1 MRRWRKPV
9 LAWLALAACLL
20 PAPAFAQATK
30 AGTVTTLEG
39 NVTAVRPIVAQ
50 PVSLKF
56 KDDVFLQD
64 RVVTGEQS
72 FARLLLGGKAVV
84 SIRERSA
91 VTITEVPG
99 RSTIEI
105 ESGKIALS
113 VARDRMLPGEII
125 NIKTPNVVAGVRGTV
140 VVAEVTRR
148 AGQPFTNLWV
158 IQGIIDTVHTN
169 LQGAPLSPAVTLK
182 AQESLSANPTTSSKG
197 TFTPEQVG
205 TIVRG
210 LQPQRTQEGGSASQ
224 SPARLEAV
232 NTAAALLGVLTG
244 TAAGQEEIALLTAPP
259 APATT
264 TPPDLGPK
272 VNVTMVGNF
281 PPALTVTKPSA
292 TVTISAPTAG
302 PPPYTVSSSPLTL
315 GGTLLDNFGVT
326 EVTWINS
333 RGGSGTASGTIAWT
347 ASGIVLQIG
356 SNVLTVTARDAAGN
370 TVATAIVTVTLSDTT
385 PPPVADVPDVIVTE
399 EFLVGRTLKTFTG
412 ISTRLGLS
420 PLISITDSIV
430 DGSEAT
436 LVIVEPGADATLQAG
451 PLMKVTNSTLDMLR
465 LLLVQGNLTSLGTS
479 PLIGLDPATVNAQTL
494 IEITAGG
501 KLSLA
506 GPLLTDLN
514 GRLTARQ
521 DAISVAGTL
530 TGTGT
535 GALVALQ
542 GTSLTVGTSASQ
554 RSAFV
559 AVVGG
564 PNGDTQASLKLSGS
578 LLEGSNGA
586 VVDVRGVNGN
596 VVRLDAALIEATAPL
611 IVLMGDATQL
621 QTSGNA
627 IDLANNASLTTTSAD
642 ALIKI
647 ENQARMAVLNGH
659 LVNVSASRLN
669 VAGDLVRMGS
679 NALLNVNGVLLAVL
693 NGGVVNING
702 ALVRFTGTNATINV
716 VNNILPTLFIGGIL
730 PVSIALGANVTIGAG
745 ALTGLNG
752 NTIRINGTP
761 LLPGALGITGS
772 LISVGA
778 NGTVRIGGGLN

>member
-1 MRRWRKPV
+1 MERWHGL
-9 LAWLALAACLL
+9 LAWLALAAYLL

-140 VVAEVTRR
+140 VVAEVARR

-158 IQGIIDTVHTN
+158 IRGIVDAVHTN
-169 LQGAPLSPAVTLK
+169 LQGAPLSPAVTLR
-182 AQESLSANPTTSSKG
+182 AQESLSATRTTSSKA
-197 TFTPEQVG
+197 TFTPEQVA
-205 TIVRG
+205 TIVQG

-244 TAAGQEEIALLTAPP
+244 TEAGQEQVALLTAPP
-259 APATT
+259 APVTT
-264 TPPDLGPK
+264 PPPDLGPK
-272 VNVTMVGNF
+272 VNVTMVGD
-281 PPALTVTKPSA
+281 LTSGGRVTPLPTEPSGA
-292 TVTISAPTAG
+292 AMPRTVTITAPTA
-302 PPPYTVSSSPLTL
+302 VSSSLLTL
-315 GGTLLDNFGVT
+315 KGTALDNIGVT
-326 EVTWINS
+326 QVTWMNS
-333 RGGSGTASGTIAWT
+333 LGGIGTASGTTAWT
-347 ASGIVLQIG
+347 ASDIVLQIG
-356 SNVLTVTARDAAGN
+356 SNVLTVTAQDAAGKP
-370 TVATAIVTVTLSDTT
+370 VATVSVTVIVSDTT
-385 PPPVADVPDVIVTE
+385 VIVTE

-412 ISTRLGLS
+412 ISTQLGRS

-430 DGSEAT
+430 DGSKTT
-436 LVIVEPGADATLQAG
+436 LVIVEPRADATLQAG

-479 PLIGLDPATVNAQTL
+479 PLIGLDPATVNVQTL
-494 IEITAGG
+494 IEIAAGG

-542 GTSLTVGTSASQ
+542 GTSLTVGGVGDPASQ
-554 RSAFV
+554 
-559 AVVGG
+559 
-564 PNGDTQASLKLSGS
+564 ASVFRVTGSVSLAGS
-578 LLEGSNGA
+578 LLSASAANMTMTGPLLEASNGA
-586 VVDVRGVNGN
+586 SVDVRGANGN
-596 VVRLDAALIEATAPL
+596 VLRLDTALLEATAPL
-611 IVLMGDATQL
+611 IALIGIGTQL
-621 QTSGNA
+621 QTSGNTL
-627 IDLANNASLTTTSAD
+627 DLTNNTRLTSTGE
-642 ALIKI
+642 ALVKI
-647 ENQARMAVLNGH
+647 ENSATLNVLSGH
-659 LVNVSASRLN
+659 LVNVAASRLD
-669 VAGDLVRMGS
+669 ATDLVR
-679 NALLNVNGVLLAVL
+679 L
-693 NGGVVNING
+693 
-702 ALVRFTGTNATINV
+702 
-716 VNNILPTLFIGGIL
+716 
-730 PVSIALGANVTIGAG
+730 GAG
-745 ALTGLNG
+745 AQLT
-752 NTIRINGTP
+752 I
-761 LLPGALGITGS
+761 
-772 LISVGA
+772 
-778 NGTVRIGGGLN
+778 